1 MDKDTF
7 EKHKPF
13 AGETKPSM
21 LRRRVGHDYQSRRI
35 YLITMTVEGR
45 RPLLG
50 TLVGDAYAPE
60 GSPDEPRVELSPLG
74 EAVRQ
79 CWLAIGEHYPDIK
92 VMATMIMPDHLHGI
106 LFVR

>member
-1 MDKDTF
+1 MVKEAY

-21 LRRRVGHDYQSRRI
+21 TRRRIGHDYSSRRM

-50 TLVGDAYAPE
+50 QLAGTEDEARIELTALGKAVQDEWMAVTAHHPE
-60 GSPDEPRVELSPLG
+60 VESIAL
-74 EAVRQ
+74 Q
-79 CWLAIGEHYPDIK
+79 
-92 VMATMIMPDHLHGI
+92 IMPDHTSP
-106 LFVR
+106 